1 MTTCNYKSHF
11 LGRGFSTNMV
21 LAALGTRLALKLT
34 KGQFISAAFPMSTGA
49 VSIYHTPKYDRD
61 NLNGPLNKLI
71 LADGLSPFSPSPTR
85 DSKLFGL
92 MVDMFRKEHFFR
104 SRRPLNLEM
113 NSGGLMK
120 GSICCLVNIN

>member
-1 MTTCNYKSHF
+1 MMTCNYKSHF

-49 VSIYHTPKYDRD
+49 VSIIT
-61 NLNGPLNKLI
+61 LSMLVLLNKLV

-120 GSICCLVNIN
+120 GSICCLV